1 MYYVKPFVTHYAN
14 TLDAFV
20 PEWWANESV
29 AILVENQVAANL
41 VHRDFEF
48 LFANAGDI
56 VNTRKPGEFTAKRKS
71 VADDVTIQDASATNI
86 AVPLDQH
93 VHTSFLIRDGEETK
107 SFKSLV
113 DEYLRPA
120 TISLARFVDK
130 MVLGQAYQFLD
141 SSAGSLGGLTSSNAV
156 TLISNARNVMNK
168 NNAHMEGRHIIWTPD
183 AETKIIQNAVFHE
196 ADKLGDDGTALR
208 EASIGRKL
216 GFQHWMAQ
224 NMSEIAASGETL
236 GSGKI
241 NNVGGYP
248 AGTTALTVD
257 AFGADEMNA
266 GNWVSIN
273 GIPYLVVTINN
284 DTPTVITLEG
294 TGLREAVADDDD
306 VVGYIDGNKID
317 LAAGYA
323 VGFDKEIKV
332 DNGSGDNPLNP
343 LQVGQM
349 VSFGDG
355 TAGTRARYTVMEIT
369 VGATEDDILLD
380 RPLEKA
386 LVDNDEVNYGPE
398 AGGFNFAF
406 HRNAMTLV
414 IRPLQLPQAGTGAR
428 AANASFNGGTM
439 RVVITYDG
447 TKQGHLVT
455 LDFLAGVKVL
465 DTDLGA
471 VVLS

>member
-1 MYYVKPFVTHYAN
+1 MYYSKPFVTHYAN
-14 TLDAFV
+14 SLDAFV

-71 VADDVTIQDASATNI
+71 VADDVTIQDATATNI

-93 VHTSFLIRDGEETK
+93 VHTTFLIRDGEETK

-120 TISLARFVDK
+120 TISLARFIDK
-130 MVLGQAYQFLD
+130 MVLGQAYQFMD
-141 SSAGSLGGLTSSNAV
+141 NSAGTLAGLTSSNAV
-156 TLISNARNVMNK
+156 QFISDTRNVMNK
-168 NNAHMEGRHIIWTPD
+168 NNAHMNNRHIIWTPD
-183 AETKIIQNAVFHE
+183 AETLLIQNAVFHE
-196 ADKLGDDGTALR
+196 AEKVGDDGTALR

-224 NMSEIAASGETL
+224 NTSEVAASGETL

-241 NNVGGYP
+241 NNGNIT
-248 AGTTALTVD
+248 AGSTVLTVD
-257 AFGADEMNA
+257 DFGADEINA
-266 GNWVSIN
+266 GNWISIN
-273 GIPYLVVTINN
+273 GIPYLVVAINN
-284 DTPTVITLEG
+284 DTATELTLEG
-294 TGLREAVADDDD
+294 SGLREAVANDDDI
-306 VVGYIDGNKID
+306 VGYPDGNKID

-323 VGFDKEIKV
+323 LGFDKEIKV
-332 DNGSGDNPLNP
+332 DNASGNNPVQP
-343 LQVGQM
+343 LQVGQL
-349 VSFGDG
+349 VTFGDG

-369 VGATEDDILLD
+369 VGATEDEILLD

-455 LDFLAGVKVL
+455 LDFLAGIKVL

-471 VVLS
+471 VCFS

>member
-1 MYYVKPFVTHYAN
+1 MYYSKPFVTHYAN
-14 TLDAFV
+14 SLDAFV

-71 VADDVTIQDASATNI
+71 VSDDVTIQDASATNI
-86 AVPLDQH
+86 AVALNQH
-93 VHTSFLIRDGEETK
+93 VHTTFLIRDGEETK

-130 MVLGQAYQFLD
+130 MVMGQAYQFMNN
-141 SSAGSLGGLTSSNAV
+141 SAGTLGGLTSSNAV
-156 TLISNARNVMNK
+156 QFISDTRNVMNK
-168 NNAHMEGRHIIWTPD
+168 NNAHMNNRHLIWTPD
-183 AETKIIQNAVFHE
+183 AETLLIQNAVFHE
-196 ADKLGDDGTALR
+196 ADKVGDDGTALR

-224 NMSEIAASGETL
+224 NTSEIAASGGTI
-236 GSGKI
+236 GTGDI
-241 NNVGGYP
+241 NNGNITVGS
-248 AGTTALTVD
+248 TVLTVNN
-257 AFGADEMNA
+257 FGADEINA
-266 GNWVSIN
+266 GNWISIN
-273 GIPYLVVTINN
+273 SIPYLVVAINN
-284 DTPTVITLEG
+284 DTPTEITIESP
-294 TGLREAVADDDD
+294 GLREAVVHADDIL
-306 VVGYIDGNKID
+306 GYPDGNKID

-332 DNGSGDNPLNP
+332 DNASGNNPAVP
-343 LQVGQM
+343 LQVGQL
-349 VSFGDG
+349 VTFGDG
-355 TAGTRARYTVMEIT
+355 SAGTRTRYTVMEIT

-380 RPLEKA
+380 RPLEVA
-386 LVDNDEVNYGPE
+386 LLDNAEVNYGPE
-398 AGGFNFAF
+398 SGGFNFAF

-455 LDFLAGVKVL
+455 LDFLAGIKVL
-465 DTDLGA
+465 DTSLGA
-471 VVLS
+471 VCFS

>member
-1 MYYVKPFVTHYAN
+1 MYYSKPFVTHYAN
-14 TLDAFV
+14 SLDAFV

-71 VADDVTIQDASATNI
+71 VNDDVTIQDSTATNI

-93 VHTSFLIRDGEETK
+93 VHTTFLIRDGEETR

-130 MVLGQAYQFLD
+130 MVLGQAYQFMNN
-141 SSAGSLGGLTSSNAV
+141 SAGTLAGLTTSNAV
-156 TLISNARNVMNK
+156 QFISDTRNVMNK
-168 NNAHMEGRHIIWTPD
+168 NNAHMNNRHMIWTPD
-183 AETKIIQNAVFHE
+183 AETLLIQNSVFHE
-196 ADKLGDDGTALR
+196 ADKVGDDGSALR

-224 NMSEIAASGETL
+224 NTSEIAASGETL
-236 GSGKI
+236 GSGLV
-241 NNVGGYP
+241 NNGNLSVGS
-248 AGTTALTVD
+248 TVITVD

-273 GIPYLVVTINN
+273 GIPYLVVAINN
-284 DTPTVITLEG
+284 DTPTELTLESP
-294 TGLREAVADDDD
+294 GLREAIADDDA
-306 VVGYIDGNKID
+306 VIGYIDGNKID
-317 LAAGYA
+317 LAAGYSA
-323 VGFDKEIKV
+323 GYDKEILV
-332 DNGSGDNPLNP
+332 DNGSGNNPANP
-343 LQVGQM
+343 LQVGQL
-349 VSFGDG
+349 VTFGTG
-355 TAGTRARYTVMEIT
+355 STNTRYTVMQIT
-369 VGATEDDILLD
+369 VGSTEDEILLD
-380 RPLEKA
+380 RPLVAA
-386 LVDNDEVNYGPE
+386 LSDNDEVNYGPE
-398 AGGFNFAF
+398 SGGFNFAF

-455 LDFLAGVKVL
+455 LDFLAGIKVL

-471 VVLS
+471 VCFS

>member
-1 MYYVKPFVTHYAN
+1 MYYSKPFVTHYAN
-14 TLDAFV
+14 SLDAFV

-71 VADDVTIQDASATNI
+71 VADDVTIQDATATNI
-86 AVPLDQH
+86 AVALDQH
-93 VHTSFLIRDGEETK
+93 VHTTFLIRDGEETK

-120 TISLARFVDK
+120 TISLSRFVDK
-130 MVLGQAYQFLD
+130 MVLGQAYQFMNN
-141 SSAGSLGGLTSSNAV
+141 SAGTLAGLTSSNAV
-156 TLISNARNVMNK
+156 QFISDTRNVMNK
-168 NNAHMEGRHIIWTPD
+168 NNAHMNNRHIIWTPD
-183 AETKIIQNAVFHE
+183 AETLLIQNAVFHE
-196 ADKLGDDGTALR
+196 AEKVGDDGTALR

-224 NMSEIAASGETL
+224 NTSEISASGETL
-236 GSGKI
+236 GTGDI
-241 NNVGGYP
+241 NNAAGYP
-248 AGTTALTVD
+248 VGTTVLTVNN
-257 AFGADEMNA
+257 FGADEMNA
-266 GNWVSIN
+266 GNWISIN
-273 GIPYLVVTINN
+273 GIPYLCVAINN
-284 DTPTVITLEG
+284 DTPTALTLEAP
-294 TGLREAVADDDD
+294 GLREAVANGDD
-306 VVGYIDGNKID
+306 VIGYVDGNKVD

-323 VGFDKEIKV
+323 IGFDKEIKIDDGSAAV
-332 DNGSGDNPLNP
+332 PNGT

-349 VSFGDG
+349 VTFGDG
-355 TAGTRARYTVMEIT
+355 TAGTRTRYTIMEIT
-369 VGATEDDILLD
+369 VGATEHDILLD
-380 RPLEKA
+380 RPLEVA
-386 LVDNDEVNYGPE
+386 LSDNDEVNYGPE

-455 LDFLAGVKVL
+455 LDFLAGIKVL

-471 VVLS
+471 VCFS

>member
-1 MYYVKPFVTHYAN
+1 MYYSKPFVTHYAN

-56 VNTRKPGEFTAKRKS
+56 VNTRKPGEFTARRKS
-71 VADDVTIQDASATNI
+71 VNDDVTIQDASATNI

-93 VHTSFLIRDGEETK
+93 VHTTFLIRDGEETK

-120 TISLARFVDK
+120 TISLARFIDK
-130 MVLGQAYQFLD
+130 MVMGQAYQFMNN
-141 SSAGSLGGLTSSNAV
+141 SAGTMAGLTSSNAV
-156 TLISNARNVMNK
+156 QFISDTRNVMNK
-168 NNAHMEGRHIIWTPD
+168 NNAHMNNRHLIWTPD
-183 AETKIIQNAVFHE
+183 AETLLIQNAVFHE
-196 ADKLGDDGTALR
+196 ADKVGDDGSALR

-224 NMSEIAASGETL
+224 NTSEISASGATL
-236 GSGKI
+236 GVGEI
-241 NNVGGYP
+241 NNGLIAV
-248 AGTTALTVD
+248 GTTVLTVD
-257 AFGADEMNA
+257 GFGANEVNA

-273 GIPYLVVTINN
+273 GIPYEVLAIDN
-284 DTPTVITLEG
+284 DTATELTIAAP
-294 TGLREAVADDDD
+294 GLREAVADGDD
-306 VVGYIDGNKID
+306 VSVYIEETID
-317 LAAGYA
+317 LTAGYA
-323 VGFDKEIKV
+323 VGFDKEILV
-332 DNGSGDNPLNP
+332 DNGSGAVTVNP

-349 VSFGDG
+349 VTFGIG
-355 TAGTRARYTVMEIT
+355 VTAAVRYTVMRIT
-369 VGATEDDILLD
+369 IGATEDSILLD
-380 RPLEKA
+380 RPLEAA
-386 LVDNDEVNYGPE
+386 LSDNDAVNYGPE

-455 LDFLAGVKVL
+455 LDFLAGIKVL
-465 DTDLGA
+465 DTSLGA
-471 VVLS
+471 VCFS